1 MAVAE
6 QTKHQNH
13 PFLNGGGERGKVL
26 RAFDWS
32 TTSLGDPQTWKQ
44 CLKTTVGIVLNSKSP
59 MLLVWGNEL
68 IGFYNDAFL
77 SIPGDGAL
85 STLSPGATGGSL
97 WKESWTKIEPSIMEV
112 MNGGDGAWVEDLLLS
127 AYRKGKLQDIYVTL
141 SYNPVQDEDGMIAG
155 VLITCNETTQ
165 KVLQQKKTKENER
178 NLRLIILQ
186 APVAIAIF
194 RGPEHLVEI
203 VNSRALELWG
213 RKSSDVFNKPILQAI
228 PELKSQ
234 GIPDLLDHVYKSG
247 VSFVAT
253 ELPIDIFRKDKLETV
268 YVNFVYE
275 PLFDLEGN
283 INGLIS
289 IGTEVSEQVR
299 TRHQIE
305 ESADELQA
313 INEDIRSSNEELALS
328 NERLERAEEM
338 LRLSVEAA
346 EAATWHMELET
357 RRFFASDRLK
367 ELFGLS
373 PQVELTYEDVVNRIP
388 EDYRDL
394 VRNALNEA
402 VNEGKSYHTEHPIVG
417 FNGKRRWVR
426 ALGKIYP
433 ANGMQQGHFSGLVI
447 DITEEKENELRKND
461 FIGMVSHELKTPLT
475 SIMGFIQLLM
485 NKAETGGDTF
495 AQGVLKKTN
504 VQVKKMSSMIN
515 GFLNLSRLESGKILI
530 EKQYFNI
537 DELVREIIEEL
548 RFTVS
553 THEIDLSLCESIS
566 VYADREKIGSVI
578 SNLIGNA
585 IKYSP
590 GGGHIKVHCAVKV
603 DLLEMSV
610 EDDGIGINSTDLD
623 RLFDRFYRV
632 ENQNTKHIAGF
643 GIGLYL
649 SAEIIHR
656 HDGKIWANSEP
667 GKGSIFYFNLP
678 LSSQTEQ

>member
-6 QTKHQNH
+6 HTQHQNH

-26 RAFDWS
+26 RSFDWS
-32 TTSLGDPQTWKQ
+32 TMSLGDPHTWPQ
-44 CLKTTVGIVLNSKSP
+44 CLKTTVGIVLNSKFP
-59 MLLVWGNEL
+59 MLLFWGPEL
-68 IGFYNDAFL
+68 ICFYNDAFVA
-77 SIPGDGAL
+77 IPGHKVL
-85 STLSPGATGGSL
+85 STLSPGTTGGSV
-97 WKESWTKIEPSIMEV
+97 WKESWAKMEPGIMEV
-112 MNGGDGAWVEDLLLS
+112 MNGGDAVGSEDLLLS

-141 SYNPVQDEDGMIAG
+141 SYNPVHDEAGQVAG

-194 RGPEHLVEI
+194 RGPDHIVEI
-203 VNSRALELWG
+203 VNSRALELLG
-213 RKSSDVFNKPILQAI
+213 RKSSDIFNRPILQAM

-234 GIPDLLDHVYKSG
+234 GIQDIMDHVYQSG
-247 VSFVAT
+247 IPFLAT
-253 ELPIDIFRKDKLETV
+253 ELPIEITRKDKLETV

-299 TRHQIE
+299 TRHLIE
-305 ESADELQA
+305 ETAEELQT
-313 INEDIRSSNEELALS
+313 INQEMLASNEELALS

-346 EAATWHMELET
+346 EAATWHMELGT
-357 RRFFASDRLK
+357 RKFAASNRMK

-373 PQVELTYEDVVNRIP
+373 PQLELTYEDVINRIP
-388 EDYRDL
+388 EDYQEL
-394 VRNALNEA
+394 VRTA
-402 VNEGKSYHTEHPIVG
+402 VNQALYEGKSYHMEHPIVG
-417 FNGKRRWVR
+417 FDGKKRWIR
-426 ALGKIYP
+426 GLGKIYP
-433 ANGMQQGHFSGLVI
+433 TNGLQQGHFSGLII

-475 SIMGFIQLLM
+475 SVMGYIQLLM
-485 NKAETGGDTF
+485 NKAESSDDTF

-530 EKQYFNI
+530 EKQHFEV

-548 RFTVS
+548 RFTLS
-553 THEIDLSLCESIS
+553 SHQIDLSLCESIT

-578 SNLIGNA
+578 SNLLGNA

-590 GGGHIKVHCAVKV
+590 GGGHIKVTCAVKN
-603 DLLEMSV
+603 DLLEISV
-610 EDDGIGINSTDLD
+610 EDDGIGINFNDLN

-649 SAEIIHR
+649 SAEIVHR
-656 HDGKIWANSEP
+656 HDGKIWATSEP

-678 LSSQTEQ
+678 LS